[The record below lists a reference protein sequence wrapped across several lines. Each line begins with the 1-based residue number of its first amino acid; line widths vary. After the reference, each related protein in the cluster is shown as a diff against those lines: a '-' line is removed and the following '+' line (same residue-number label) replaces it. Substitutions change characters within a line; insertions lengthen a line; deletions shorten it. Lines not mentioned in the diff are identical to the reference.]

1 MAAYALAD
9 MLADF
14 GKRPQQP
21 PPAMPHGS
29 EGPFEGGVRA
39 KPGNP
44 EPDMEALLAQE
55 RARTEKTVTER
66 LVAEHEA
73 ALAALLE
80 THAARIAEI
89 ERRHGEEAG
98 ARIEA
103 GLGEIE
109 ARVGEIVTGTVA
121 RILGPIVG
129 QEVVKRSIDE
139 LAGAIG
145 EALEDA
151 DAVTIRVSGPS
162 SLFAALAEKLGEK
175 SKHLRHRET
184 DGIDLTVDV
193 NGSLIET
200 RLTEW
205 QVAANEVLG

>member
-21 PPAMPHGS
+21 PRAAPS
-29 EGPFEGGVRA
+29 EVGASA
-39 KPGNP
+39 KPDKP
-44 EPDMEALLAQE
+44 EPDIETLLAEE
-55 RARTEKTVTER
+55 RARTEKTVTEK
-66 LVAEHEA
+66 LAAEHEA
-73 ALAALLE
+73 ALAALSE
-80 THAARIAEI
+80 AHAAQIAEI
-89 ERRHGEEAG
+89 ERRRGEEAG

-103 GLGEIE
+103 ALGEIE
-109 ARVGEIVTGTVA
+109 ARVAETVTGTVA
-121 RILGPIVG
+121 RILGPIVSE
-129 QEVVKRSIDE
+129 EVLKRSIDE
-139 LAGAIG
+139 LAVAIG

-175 SKHLRHRET
+175 SKHLRHREA

-200 RLTEW
+200 CLTEW
-205 QVAANEVLG
+205 QAIVNEVLA

>member
-21 PPAMPHGS
+21 HRAAPS
-29 EGPFEGGVRA
+29 EVGASA
-39 KPGNP
+39 KPDKP
-44 EPDMEALLAQE
+44 EPDIETLLAEE
-55 RARTEKTVTER
+55 RARAEKTVTEK
-66 LVAEHEA
+66 LAAEHEA
-73 ALAALLE
+73 ALAALRE
-80 THAARIAEI
+80 AHAAQIAEI

-103 GLGEIE
+103 ALGEIE
-109 ARVGEIVTGTVA
+109 ARVAETVTGTVA
-121 RILGPIVG
+121 RILGPIVSE
-129 QEVVKRSIDE
+129 EVLKRSIDE
-139 LAGAIG
+139 LAVAIG

-175 SKHLRHRET
+175 SKHLRHREA

-205 QVAANEVLG
+205 QAIVNEVLG

>member
-14 GKRPQQP
+14 GKRPQRP
-21 PPAMPHGS
+21 PRGAPS
-29 EGPFEGGVRA
+29 EVGASA
-39 KPGNP
+39 KPDKP
-44 EPDMEALLAQE
+44 EPDIETLLAEE
-55 RARTEKTVTER
+55 RARTEKTVTEK
-66 LVAEHEA
+66 LAAEHEA
-73 ALAALLE
+73 ALAALSE
-80 THAARIAEI
+80 AYAAQIAEI

-103 GLGEIE
+103 ALGEIE
-109 ARVGEIVTGTVA
+109 ARVAETVTGTVA
-121 RILGPIVG
+121 RILGPIVSE
-129 QEVVKRSIDE
+129 EVLKRSIDE
-139 LAGAIG
+139 LAKAIG

-175 SKHLRHRET
+175 SRHLRHREA

-205 QVAANEVLG
+205 QAIVNEVLG

>member
-1 MAAYALAD
+1 M
-9 MLADF
+9 
-14 GKRPQQP
+14 PQ
-21 PPAMPHGS
+21 
-29 EGPFEGGVRA
+29 
-39 KPGNP
+39 
-44 EPDMEALLAQE
+44 PDIEALLAEE
-55 RARTEKTVTER
+55 RARTEKAVTER
-66 LVAEHEA
+66 LTAEHEA
-73 ALAALLE
+73 ALAALSE
-80 THAARIAEI
+80 TQAAEIAEI

-103 GLGEIE
+103 GLGEVE
-109 ARVGEIVTGTVA
+109 ARVAETVTGTVA
-121 RILGPIVG
+121 RILGPIVSE
-129 QEVVKRSIDE
+129 EVLKRSIDE
-139 LAGAIG
+139 LAVAIG

-175 SKHLRHRET
+175 SKHLRHREA

-205 QVAANEVLG
+205 QAIVNEVLG

>member
-14 GKRPQQP
+14 GIRPPQP
-21 PPAMPHGS
+21 PRPAQ
-29 EGPFEGGVRA
+29 
-39 KPGNP
+39 PGNAAP
-44 EPDMEALLAQE
+44 VRPDMPQPDIEALLAEE
-55 RARTEKTVTER
+55 RARTEKAVTER
-66 LVAEHEA
+66 LTAEHEA
-73 ALAALLE
+73 ALAALSE
-80 THAARIAEI
+80 THAAGIAEI
-89 ERRHGEEAG
+89 ERHHGEEAG

-103 GLGEIE
+103 RLGEIE
-109 ARVGEIVTGTVA
+109 ARVAETVTGTVA
-121 RILGPIVG
+121 RILGPIVSE
-129 QEVVKRSIDE
+129 EVLKRSIDE
-139 LAGAIG
+139 LASAIG

-175 SKHLRHRET
+175 SKHLRHREAE
-184 DGIDLTVDV
+184 GIDLTVDV

-205 QVAANEVLG
+205 QAVVNEVLG

>member
-1 MAAYALAD
+1 MTAYALAD

-21 PPAMPHGS
+21 PRAAPS
-29 EGPFEGGVRA
+29 EVGASA
-39 KPGNP
+39 KPDKP
-44 EPDMEALLAQE
+44 EPDMEALLADE
-55 RARTEKTVTER
+55 RARTEKSVTES
-66 LVAEHEA
+66 LTAEHET
-73 ALAALLE
+73 ALTALRE
-80 THAARIAEI
+80 AHAAEIAEI

-109 ARVGEIVTGTVA
+109 ARVSETVTGTVA
-121 RILGPIVG
+121 RILGPIVSE
-129 QEVVKRSIDE
+129 EVLKRSIDE
-139 LAGAIG
+139 LAKAIG

-162 SLFAALAEKLGEK
+162 SLFSALAEKLGGK

-205 QVAANEVLG
+205 QAIVNEVLG

>member
-21 PPAMPHGS
+21 PRAAPSGIGAS
-29 EGPFEGGVRA
+29 A
-39 KPGNP
+39 KPDKP
-44 EPDMEALLAQE
+44 EPDMEALLADE
-55 RARTEKTVTER
+55 RARTEKSVTES
-66 LVAEHEA
+66 LTAEHET
-73 ALAALLE
+73 ALTALRE
-80 THAARIAEI
+80 AHAAEIAEI

-109 ARVGEIVTGTVA
+109 ARVSETVTGTVA
-121 RILGPIVG
+121 RILGPIVSE
-129 QEVVKRSIDE
+129 EVLKRSIDE
-139 LAGAIG
+139 LAKAIG

-162 SLFAALAEKLGEK
+162 SLFSALAEKLVGK

-205 QVAANEVLG
+205 QAIVNEVLG